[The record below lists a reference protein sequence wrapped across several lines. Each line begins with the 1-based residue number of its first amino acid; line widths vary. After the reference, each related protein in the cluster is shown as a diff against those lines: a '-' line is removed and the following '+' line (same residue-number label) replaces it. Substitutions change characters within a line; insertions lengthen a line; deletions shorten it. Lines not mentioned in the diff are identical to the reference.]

1 MAKKFL
7 FLVSVLLIV
16 AQELNAQKIGVG
28 ASGVYNFQTKGFA
41 YGFRVHYQITPRWA
55 IVPQY
60 TRYMGFNPVFE
71 TYMGANLHF
80 TLTTSPPRI
89 YLIAGLAYNNWYNYM
104 DYHNARSKQN
114 NLAEEVGAGLQ
125 FGKCCF
131 RPFLEF
137 RYNANWGEGAVHL
150 GFVYFFGKCCDKR
163 KGGKGGGGKRKS
175 GGHGHQSGGYCPAY
189 YD

>member
-1 MAKKFL
+1 MAKKLIFL
-7 FLVSVLLIV
+7 FSFSLITGYGIF
-16 AQELNAQKIGVG
+16 AQKIGLG
-28 ASGVYNFQTKGFA
+28 ASGAYNFQNKGFA
-41 YGFRVHYQITPRWA
+41 YGFRVHYQMTPHWA

-60 TRYMGFNPVFE
+60 TRYMSSNPVFE
-71 TYMGANLHF
+71 YYMGANLHY
-80 TLTTSPPRI
+80 TLTPNPPRI
-89 YLIAGLAYNNWYNYM
+89 YLIAGLSYNNWYNYTA
-104 DYHNARSKQN
+104 YHNDRSKQN

-125 FGKCCF
+125 FGRCCF

-163 KGGKGGGGKRKS
+163 KGGSGGGKGRS
-175 GGHGHQSGGYCPAY
+175 GGHGKNGRGYCPAY